1 MFSAKN
7 FIEIVFKDELI
18 FIYNDLNRTKK
29 TLENFNKSYLKFNFF
44 LKFIISAYLTLCFFL
59 NIIFIIIFFYK
70 LRLNFFKK
78 INQFLKKI
86 PLINNV
92 QNFIIVYLL
101 LHTN

>member
-1 MFSAKN
+1 MFSTKN
-7 FIEIVFKDELI
+7 FIETIFKDELI
-18 FIYNDLNRTKK
+18 FIFNDLNRTKK
-29 TLENFNKSYLKFNFF
+29 SLENFNKSYLKFNFF
-44 LKFIISAYLTLCFFL
+44 LKFIITVYVILCLFL

-70 LRLNFFKK
+70 LRLNFFEK

-86 PLINNV
+86 PLIKNV